1 MSHAYGRAVALSA
14 LILLLS
20 VVTAAQ
26 GAGQTS
32 SAAAPEISYTVSMPK
47 PYTHLLEVEMR
58 LRGNTYARADLIMPV
73 WTPGSYLVREFERNV
88 QDFNA
93 KDAGGRA
100 LRWAKT
106 NKNTWRVET
115 AGARELV
122 ITYS

>member
-1 MSHAYGRAVALSA
+1 MSHAYGRVVALSA

-20 VVTAAQ
+20 AVVAAQ
-26 GAGQTS
+26 GAGQTF

-58 LRGNTYARADLIMPV
+58 LRGNTPPARTDLIMPV

-88 QDFNA
+88 QDFDA

-106 NKNTWRVET
+106 NKNT
-115 AGARELV
+115 
-122 ITYS
+122 